1 MLLRLQRTV
10 GNRSVQRIVQRFSQ
24 ANAAGDEHEAEAERV
39 AQQVAAAPAAIARTA
54 DGDAPGH
61 VGSDIETA
69 RQGGEG
75 LDEQTQSSMEHAF
88 GADLSR
94 VRVHTGSEAGQMNRA
109 LGARAFTTGSDIFFG
124 PGSYDPNSQSG
135 RHLLAHELTHVV
147 QQGGATP
154 SAQPMRQLGAP
165 LPRAVPPAYSPQ
177 PAAASISAAPYGV
190 VQAAPV
196 ITAITSPADVGVGRS
211 IGVEAVLAAAGG
223 KPPAVTWSLVAAPAG
238 VTIAPAGKKATITAS
253 KGAKAA
259 AGGTFKV
266 QAALTK
272 TPADS
277 ATSGNIN
284 LVGITK
290 VTFTAAPAFTP
301 IAALGGPFP
310 FPPNTADPNT
320 QGVAGNTAT
329 VAAVTAPAGRAVT
342 VSLKKALGGGAAGT
356 TVTPGTETG
365 DMLVKVE
372 ETASKT
378 FEESK
383 LPINP
388 VPLQLSA
395 FTAQGPHGIAGAY
408 GPLNTIAWKRSDKT
422 ANPLT
427 RIVGE
432 TITAGA
438 HDDFGLTKGINPP
451 IGPNAA
457 PTLKLAVPAN
467 AWSDQLATPIGAA
480 AGAAGDANPINVNK
494 FVGPG
499 VAKKLPARWFLRQG
513 FHWHSWA
520 GAWSTEFDNG
530 THQRSLIQ
538 SGAKAFKFQTDHVFP
553 AAKSGTWLDAYVG
566 PPLIV
571 FSGITATPLAPAAAG
586 WAADGV
592 ATANLNV
599 VSSVPGRKVVWSA
612 TGGGFAVP
620 GAPAAV
626 GTPAVGT
633 AGAAAGSF
641 GVKVADTVFPN
652 RQLVG
657 KVTIQ
662 SVNVSGMTAPVAKVP
677 AGTNTAVIN
686 LSAAPGGR
694 TVNFTVDA
702 ASAAKGVTV
711 LGVVPGAANAPARG
725 AKVTSPAGFK
735 GKVTVTAADSVLPAK
750 KASVTITF
758 K

>member
-1 MLLRLQRTV
+1 V
-10 GNRSVQRIVQRFSQ
+10 G
-24 ANAAGDEHEAEAERV
+24 AAG
-39 AQQVAAAPAAIARTA
+39 
-54 DGDAPGH
+54 GDAPDEVESG
-61 VGSDIETA
+61 IESA
-69 RQGGEG
+69 RGGGER
-75 LDEQTQSSMEHAF
+75 LDEHTQISMEHSF
-88 GADLSR
+88 GADLSH
-94 VRVHTGSEAGQMNRA
+94 VRVHTGSQAEQMNHA
-109 LGARAFTTGSDIFFG
+109 VGARAFTTGPDIFFG
-124 PGSYDPNSQSG
+124 RGGYDPNSQSG

-154 SAQPMRQLGAP
+154 HAQPVRQFADP
-165 LPRAVPPAYSPQ
+165 VRRAVPPARGHH
-177 PAAASISAAPYGV
+177 AAAVSIAAAPFGA

-196 ITAITSPADVGVGRS
+196 ITSITAPADVGVGRS
-211 IGVEAVLAAAGG
+211 ISVEAVLAAAGG
-223 KPPAVTWSLVAAPAG
+223 KPPAVTWTLVGAPG
-238 VTIAPAGKKATITAS
+238 GMSIAPAGKKATITAS
-253 KGAKAA
+253 KAAKAG
-259 AGGTFKV
+259 AGGTFQV

-272 TPADS
+272 TPGDT

-284 LVGITK
+284 LVGITN
-290 VTFTAAPAFTP
+290 VTFTTAPAFTP
-301 IAALGGPFP
+301 IAALGGPFA

-320 QGVAGNTAT
+320 VGVGGNTAT
-329 VAAVTAPAGRAVT
+329 VVAVTAPAGRAVT
-342 VSLKKALGGGAAGT
+342 VSLKKALGGVAAGT
-356 TVTPGTETG
+356 TITPGAQTG
-365 DMLVKVE
+365 DMIAKVE
-372 ETASKT
+372 ETTTKT

-388 VPLQLSA
+388 IPLNLSK
-395 FTAQGPHGIAGAY
+395 FGAQGPHGIAGAY
-408 GPLNTIAWKRSDKT
+408 GPLNPITWQRSDTT

-438 HDDFGLTKGINPP
+438 HDDFGLTKGINSP

-467 AWSDQLATPIGAA
+467 SWADQLATPIGAA
-480 AGAAGDANPINVNK
+480 AGPAGDLNPINVNK

-499 VAKKLPARWFLRQG
+499 VAKKLPAKWFLRQG

-538 SGAKAFKFQTDHVFP
+538 QGAKTFKFQTDHVFP
-553 AAKSGTWLDAYVG
+553 AAKSGTWLDAYGG
-566 PPLIV
+566 PPLIE
-571 FSGITATPLAPAAAG
+571 FSGITAKPLAPAAAG

-599 VSSVPGRKVVWSA
+599 VSSVAGRNVIWSVP
-612 TGGGFAVP
+612 GGGLAIA
-620 GAPAAV
+620 GAPVVV
-626 GTPAVGT
+626 GTPVVGT

-641 GVKVADTVFPN
+641 GVKVVDSVFPN
-652 RQLVG
+652 RQAVG
-657 KVTIQ
+657 NVTLLSVKVR
-662 SVNVSGMTAPVAKVP
+662 GMTAPAKVP
-677 AGTNTAVIN
+677 AGTNTAAVN
-686 LSAAPGGR
+686 LSADPGGR

-711 LGVVPGAANAPARG
+711 IGVVPGAPNAAARG
-725 AKVTSPAGFK
+725 ATVTSPVGFK
-735 GKVTVTAADSVLPAK
+735 GKVTITAADSVLPGK